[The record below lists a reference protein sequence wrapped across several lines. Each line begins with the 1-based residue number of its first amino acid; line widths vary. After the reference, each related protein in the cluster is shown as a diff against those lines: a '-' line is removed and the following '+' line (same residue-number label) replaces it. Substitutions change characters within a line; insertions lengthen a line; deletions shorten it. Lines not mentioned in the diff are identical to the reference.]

1 VLRADARR
9 PRAAQ
14 LILHSVGAYAA
25 LCAALLGAPAV
36 LECCEASAEV
46 DNASDDSAAA
56 RLATTRAAYAD
67 AFGAPPPARIWGADA
82 HEDAP
87 DAPEAAPAEAAPV
100 GRFGGAFDA
109 ADAAAAF
116 SITLLDFRGG
126 APAEALGTL
135 TGLSAR
141 SDVRALRAA
150 AAARC
155 GVSPAAALPL
165 RCAGVAGAL
174 RDGMSLEESGIA
186 HGATVLAIAREPW
199 RSACRA
205 GDCPATHPARCA
217 LWRSAP
223 PPPKRPR
230 TAA

>member
-1 VLRADARR
+1 
-9 PRAAQ
+9 
-14 LILHSVGAYAA
+14 VGAYAA

-36 LECCEASAEV
+36 LECCEASAE
-46 DNASDDSAAA
+46 SDDSAAA
-56 RLATTRAAYAD
+56 RLAATRAAYAD

-82 HEDAP
+82 PPDAAEDAP
-87 DAPEAAPAEAAPV
+87 ADAPV

-116 SITLLDFRGG
+116 SVTLLGFRGG
-126 APAEALGTL
+126 APAEALGAL
-135 TGLSAR
+135 AGLSAR
-141 SDVRALRAA
+141 SDVRALRAV

-165 RCAGVAGAL
+165 RCAGVSGAL
-174 RDGMSLEESGIA
+174 RDGMTLEEAGIA
-186 HGATVLAIAREPW
+186 HGATVLAIARQPW

-217 LWRSAP
+217 LWRTAP